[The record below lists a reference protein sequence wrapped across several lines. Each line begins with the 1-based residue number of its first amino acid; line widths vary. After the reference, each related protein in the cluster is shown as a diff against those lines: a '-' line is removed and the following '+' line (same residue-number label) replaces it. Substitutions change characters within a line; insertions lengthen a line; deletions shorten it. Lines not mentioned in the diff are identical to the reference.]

1 MAANSYHKTLSLKGI
16 KEEVENIQIFVTH
29 RKQLLTKN
37 VTKTSKIF
45 KMEGLLLRIVIK
57 LKKMSTI
64 QIMTR
69 NLRFRSIYKIVLNTY
84 KSKWIIKMRI

>member
-1 MAANSYHKTLSLKGI
+1 MAANSYNKTLSLKGI

-45 KMEGLLLRIVIK
+45 KMEGLLLKIVIK
-57 LKKMSTI
+57 
-64 QIMTR
+64 
-69 NLRFRSIYKIVLNTY
+69 
-84 KSKWIIKMRI
+84 